1 MSKITIP
8 YLNPVKFHK
17 LTPDETAKYLTRH
30 MDDWNFSNTVPAY
43 QIKQNYYQP
52 FQTSDSLELQLE
64 SSFTAHTAKIVD
76 GCGVTVQ
83 TLTMVQGAES
93 ASEPGLF
100 IYEISQ
106 SLAAIEPGKYYIT
119 INCNDELV
127 LVSEPLEI
135 KVVHEY
141 SICIEYSHSQNK
153 DGLIFETGK
162 KLELRVGGHIFF
174 KEPASKDT
182 SYEDQSFDTT
192 NLDSVPYRIYE
203 LYVGGST
210 GIPPYLIDKIN
221 RILGCN
227 SVKIEGIYFAKPEGA
242 KLEAI
247 VADDYTL
254 KGWTVDLQ
262 ESENQYSFE
271 FSNDT
276 TPTPTPPTVLP
287 TPVIT
292 FSYISSSQLSV
303 TWVAIANADSY
314 TLLMGTI
321 NDRAF
326 ATVVSSGTNTYYPAT
341 GLQPGKRYYFWLRAE
356 GSGLYAPSLYATAN
370 EITSAAPPT
379 PITLSSPTPFTLVAN
394 GDGEI
399 DANWTAVADA
409 DSYEYYLNDTNSFD
423 PLTIQYAGT
432 GTSKNVTGLVAG
444 TTYYGWARAIGNGTT
459 YLTSPYATANA
470 TTDPVD
476 PTTKVFNTIL
486 TNDAGTSA
494 KGAGVNAYFIFV
506 FFSSNHKEFQFDAL
520 TNNSQNNIRLSIT
533 VGGSGAAVIDFPGNY
548 AGQPYRYIHSTG
560 TAYTGTFPTANAI
573 QPF

>member
-135 KVVHEY
+135 KDVHEY

-276 TPTPTPPTVLP
+276 TPTPTPPTVLG
-287 TPVIT
+287 TPVIS
-292 FSYISSSQLSV
+292 FPYISSGQIDV
-303 TWVAIANADSY
+303 DCTTDPNADSY
-314 TLLMGTI
+314 TWLIATI
-321 NDRAF
+321 DNFAF
-326 ATVVSSGTNTYYPAT
+326 ATVFSNGTNHYVPRT
-341 GLQPGKRYYFWLRAE
+341 GLQAGKTYYFWVRIEA
-356 GSGLYAPSLYATAN
+356 SGLYAPSLYAHASATTDA
-370 EITSAAPPT
+370 AAPLPFLLGA
-379 PITLSSPTPFTLVAN
+379 PMPFTLVAN

-399 DANWTAVADA
+399 DATWAANVHATG
-409 DSYEYYLNDTNSFD
+409 YEYYLNNTNSFD
-423 PLTIQYAGT
+423 ATTLKYS
-432 GTSKNVTGLVAG
+432 GTSTSKVVTGLVAG
-444 TTYYGWARAIGNGTT
+444 TTYYGWVRSMGDGTN
-459 YLTSPYATANA
+459 YLTSDYATANA

-476 PTTKVFNTIL
+476 PTTATFDTIL
-486 TNDAGTSA
+486 QGN
-494 KGAGVNAYFIFV
+494 GVNDKKEGVNGYFV
-506 FFSSNHKEFQFDAL
+506 LTFFAPNKEFHFNKITTL
-520 TNNSQNNIRLSIT
+520 SGTGIRLTIR
-533 VGGSGAAVIDFPGNY
+533 VGGSTCAIIDFPGVY
-548 AGQPYRYIHSTG
+548 TGQPYKYVHTTG
-560 TAYTGTFPTANAI
+560 TAYYGTFPNI
-573 QPF
+573 NKVDSY

>member
-1 MSKITIP
+1 MSRITIP

-43 QIKQNYYQP
+43 QIKQHYYQP

-127 LVSEPLEI
+127 LVSEPIEI
-135 KVVHEY
+135 KEVHEY
-141 SICIEYSHSQNK
+141 SIVIEYSHTQNK

-162 KLELRVGGHIFF
+162 TLELRVGGHIIF

-182 SYEDQSFDTT
+182 SYEDQSYDTT
-192 NLDSVPYRIYE
+192 TLDSVPYRIWE

-227 SVKIEGIYFAKPEGA
+227 SLKVEGIYFAKPEGA

-254 KGWTVDLQ
+254 RGWTVDLQ
-262 ESENQYSFE
+262 EAENQYSLE
-271 FSNDT
+271 YSNV
-276 TPTPTPPTVLP
+276 TPPEPTPPTVLGTP
-287 TPVIT
+287 TISFP
-292 FSYISSSQLSV
+292 YISSGQINV
-303 TWVAIANADSY
+303 DCTTDIHADSY
-314 TLLMGTI
+314 TWLI
-321 NDRAF
+321 ASIDNFAF
-326 ATVVSSGTNTYYPAT
+326 ATVFSTGTNHYVPRA
-341 GLQPGKRYYFWLRAE
+341 GLQAGKTYYFWVRIEA
-356 GSGLYAPSLYATAN
+356 SGLYAPSLYAHASAT
-370 EITSAAPPT
+370 TDAAPPT
-379 PITLSSPTPFTLVAN
+379 PITLSAPTPFVLVAN

-399 DANWTAVADA
+399 DATWTAIPDA

-423 PLTIQYAGT
+423 PTTLEYAGT
-432 GTSKNVTGLVAG
+432 GTSKNVPGLVAG

-476 PTTKVFNTIL
+476 PTTATFDTAIHL
-486 TNDAGTSA
+486 TGLVGQKGSA
-494 KGAGVNAYFIFV
+494 QGVSMIKYE
-506 FFSSNHKEFQFDAL
+506 S
-520 TNNSQNNIRLSIT
+520 TNNHLYFNYISPRADVPMTMYLF
-533 VGGSGAAVIDFPGNY
+533 VGGVVHVKVDFSATY
-548 AGQPYRYIHSTG
+548 LD
-560 TAYTGTFPTANAI
+560 
-573 QPF
+573 QPFKYERNSVFYYGNFKSGNVYF

>member
-43 QIKQNYYQP
+43 QIKQHYYQP

-182 SYEDQSFDTT
+182 SYEDQSYDTT

-276 TPTPTPPTVLP
+276 TPTPTPPTVLA
-287 TPVIT
+287 TPVIS
-292 FSYISSSQLSV
+292 FSYVSDTQINV
-303 TWVAIANADSY
+303 TWGSDPNADSY
-314 TLLMGTI
+314 TLLMSTI
-321 NDRAF
+321 NNFAF
-326 ATVVSSGTNTYYPAT
+326 ATVVSSGTNTLYPAT
-341 GLQPGKRYYFWLRAE
+341 GLQPAKTYYFWLRSE
-356 GSGLYAPSLYATAN
+356 GSGLYAPSLYDEASQATNA
-370 EITSAAPPT
+370 AAPLPVLLGA
-379 PITLSSPTPFTLVAN
+379 PMPFTLVAN

-399 DANWTAVADA
+399 DANWAANVHATG
-409 DSYEYYLNDTNSFD
+409 YEYYLNNTNSFD
-423 PLTIQYAGT
+423 ATTLKYS
-432 GTSKNVTGLVAG
+432 GTSTSKVVTGLVAG
-444 TTYYGWARAIGNGTT
+444 TTYYGWVRSMGDGTN
-459 YLTSPYATANA
+459 YLTSDYATANA

-476 PTTKVFNTIL
+476 PTTATFDTAIHL
-486 TNDAGTSA
+486 TGLVGQKGSA
-494 KGAGVNAYFIFV
+494 QGVSMIKYE
-506 FFSSNHKEFQFDAL
+506 S
-520 TNNSQNNIRLSIT
+520 TNNHLYFNYISPRADVPMTMYLF
-533 VGGSGAAVIDFPGNY
+533 VGGVVHVKIDFSATY
-548 AGQPYRYIHSTG
+548 LD
-560 TAYTGTFPTANAI
+560 
-573 QPF
+573 QPFKYERNSVFYYGNFKSGNVYF